1 MRDELKRHNNRRMFR
16 NAVIVGGSLLLLV
29 IIGFN
34 FIMYGSIQHRLL
46 AQGLSEKMINRLVS
60 VSYIISGIC
69 FVFIGIM
76 FVLLGYLQVK
86 SNREMEKIV
95 FVDQITGGSTYDKF
109 KMDVEDYL
117 KKNTRQTCAILS
129 IDIDKSKYIEEI
141 FGNEEYVK
149 AIKYVWNVLEEETK
163 ENEFCCHKDAD
174 HFYALFKYTDSEK
187 IKERIEVMNNEIRDK
202 IGQGEIYYDLKIS
215 VGVYI
220 LKNRKHTVERIL
232 SRGDAARKT
241 IKGQHDRVY
250 AFYTE
255 EMKKNQVKNKEIE
268 DKMEKALEKG
278 EFYVCYQPKYSTQEK
293 KIVGAEALVRWHMNG
308 ENIIPPSEFI
318 PLFESNGFIKELDK
332 YVFEQV
338 CIDVSKWLDKGLEVK
353 PVSVNLSQMQLYNAN
368 FIKEYAQILERYDL
382 DSKYVQ
388 LELTET
394 ALCDNPVVLA
404 KIINQLHN
412 MGFEILMDDFGTGY
426 SSLKMLKN
434 VEVDTVKIDKS
445 FVDDIGS
452 NQKVERIIATIVSLV
467 RSLNMH
473 VVAEGV
479 ENEMQYKFLN
489 LVQCDEIQGFYF
501 SKPVGAEE
509 YEKMLTEQRKDD
521 FSN

>member
-1 MRDELKRHNNRRMFR
+1 MRNELKRRNERRMFK
-16 NAVIVGGSLLLLV
+16 NAVIGVGSFLVLL
-29 IIGFN
+29 IIGLN
-34 FIMYGSIQHRLL
+34 FAMYGSVQRQLL
-46 AQGLSEKMINRLVS
+46 AQGLSEETVGRLVGVLYV
-60 VSYIISGIC
+60 VSGGCFGVIAILFGI
-69 FVFIGIM
+69 
-76 FVLLGYLQVK
+76 LGVVQVK
-86 SNREMEKIV
+86 SNWELEKIV
-95 FVDQITGGSTYDKF
+95 FVDRITGGSTYEKF

-117 KKNTRQTCAILS
+117 KKNIRQTCALLS

-149 AIKYVWNVLEEETK
+149 AINYVWNVLDEETA

-174 HFYALFKYTDSEK
+174 HFYALVQYKDETQ
-187 IKERIEVMNNEIRDK
+187 IKQRIEAMNNNIREK

-220 LKNRKHTVERIL
+220 LNNRKHTVERIL
-232 SRGDAARKT
+232 SRSDAARKT
-241 IKGQHDRVY
+241 IKGQHDRLY

-278 EFYVCYQPKYSTQEK
+278 EFYVCYQPKYSTHEK
-293 KIVGAEALVRWHMNG
+293 KIVGAEALVRWRMNG
-308 ENIIPPSEFI
+308 ENVIPPSEFI

-338 CIDVSKWLDKGLEVK
+338 CRDVSEWLDKGLDVK

-394 ALCDNPVVLA
+394 ALCDNPMVLA

-412 MGFEILMDDFGTGY
+412 MGFEILMDDFGKGY
-426 SSLKMLKN
+426 SSLNMLKN

-445 FVDDIGS
+445 FVDDIG
-452 NQKVERIIATIVSLV
+452 NNKKVERIIATIISLV

-489 LVQCDEIQGFYF
+489 LVECDEIQGFYF

-509 YEKMLTEQRKDD
+509 YERMLIEQRCEE
-521 FSN
+521 

>member
-1 MRDELKRHNNRRMFR
+1 MGSELKRRSNRKVIRYTAVGVGIFLVILTIGLNYVYGILEQRLIDQGVLEETVKGIMRMLYGVSGGGFVI
-16 NAVIVGGSLLLLV
+16 AVIL
-29 IIGFN
+29 F
-34 FIMYGSIQHRLL
+34 
-46 AQGLSEKMINRLVS
+46 
-60 VSYIISGIC
+60 GILC
-69 FVFIGIM
+69 YF
-76 FVLLGYLQVK
+76 QVK
-86 SNREMEKIV
+86 SNRALEKIV
-95 FVDQITGGSTYDKF
+95 FVDSITGGSTYEKF

-117 KKNTRQTCAILS
+117 KKNTRQTYAVLS

-141 FGNEEYVK
+141 FGNEEYIK
-149 AIKYVWNVLEEETK
+149 AINYVWNVLSEETA

-174 HFYALFKYTDSEK
+174 HFYALFQYKDENRIKQRIEEMYDDIREK
-187 IKERIEVMNNEIRDK
+187 IE
-202 IGQGEIYYDLKIS
+202 QGEIYYDLKIS

-220 LKNRKHTVERIL
+220 LNNRKHGVERIL
-232 SRGDAARKT
+232 SRSDVARKT
-241 IKGQHDRVY
+241 IKGQHDRLY

-255 EMKKNQVKNKEIE
+255 EMKKSQVKNKEIE
-268 DKMEKALEKG
+268 DRMEKALEKG
-278 EFYVCYQPKYSTQEK
+278 EFYVCYQPKFSTQEK
-293 KIVGAEALVRWHMNG
+293 KVVGAEALVRWRMNG

-338 CIDVSKWLDKGLEVK
+338 CKDVSGWLDKGLDVK
-353 PVSVNLSQMQLYNAN
+353 PVSVNLSQMQLYNTN
-368 FIKEYAQILERYDL
+368 FIKEYAEILERYDL

-394 ALCDNPVVLA
+394 ALFDNPVVLA

-412 MGFEILMDDFGTGY
+412 MGIEILMDDFGKGY
-426 SSLKMLKN
+426 SSLNMLKN

-445 FVDDIGS
+445 FVDDIG
-452 NQKVERIIATIVSLV
+452 NNKKVERIIATIISLV

-489 LVQCDEIQGFYF
+489 LVECDEIQGYYF
-501 SKPVGAEE
+501 SKPIVVSE
-509 YEKMLTEQRKDD
+509 YEELLKKNTNK
-521 FSN
+521 